1 MTEKTTMMQRE
12 IFSEPEVL
20 KRTIAACRPVQKKIK
35 EEFEKRN
42 ISKIVTMSRGS
53 SDNAST
59 VFSFVCPLYAGKLV
73 GKYHPSLTTVYGAD
87 TDMSNTCMV
96 VVSQSGMSKD
106 TVAVMEDAKAR
117 GALTIGV
124 TNDEN
129 STVAKGCDIH
139 MFLDVDEEKSVAA
152 TKTYIAELIALYMLT
167 ECVGKQPDMCV
178 DKIVDKIPSV
188 LALNDKIADVAAAL
202 APRNNFIILS
212 RGTML
217 GTGDECALKLT
228 ECCYMFNRSYSSANF
243 MHGPL
248 SLLAEGANVI
258 MLAPD
263 GKFNDEF
270 ISMAQRVR
278 DAGASL
284 TAFSDIPEV
293 LDLAE
298 QKIEM
303 PKGCDKCNPVLYG
316 TAVSL
321 LALNIGG
328 AKGLNVDAPRNL
340 KKVTVTL

>member
-1 MTEKTTMMQRE
+1 MTEKITMMQQE

-20 KRTIAACRPVQKKIK
+20 KRTAKACRAMQGKIR
-35 EEFEKRN
+35 EEFAKRN
-42 ISKIVTMSRGS
+42 ITKIITMSRGS

-59 VFSFVCPLYAGKLV
+59 VFSFVCPLYSGKLV

-87 TDMSNTCMV
+87 VDLSSTCMII
-96 VVSQSGMSKD
+96 VSQSGMSKD

-139 MFLDVDEEKSVAA
+139 LFLDVDEEKSVAA
-152 TKTYIAELIALYMLT
+152 TKTYIAEIIALYLLT
-167 ECVGKQPDMCV
+167 ECVGKEVDMCV
-178 DKIVDKIPSV
+178 DKIIAKIPSV
-188 LALNDKIADVAAAL
+188 LALNDDIAAVAKEL
-202 APRNNFIILS
+202 HERNNFIILS

-217 GTGDECALKLT
+217 GSGDECSLKLT
-228 ECCYMFNRSYSSANF
+228 ECCYIFNRSYSAANF

-258 MLAPD
+258 MFAPD

-270 ISMAQRVR
+270 ISMAKRIR
-278 DAGASL
+278 EAGADL
-284 TAFSDIPEV
+284 TAFTDIPEV
-293 LDLAE
+293 EGLADRSI
-298 QKIEM
+298 KM
-303 PKGCDKCNPVLYG
+303 PHGCDKCAPVLYG
-316 TAVSL
+316 VAASL
-321 LALNIGG
+321 LALNIGK